1 MEMQFDAFSY
11 PALDQVISHVAK
23 YRYRSRGN
31 APVPLVIRI
40 PRRRHRGGRA
50 PQRVA
55 RDLLRPHRGAE
66 GGRALHPL
74 GRLLAAAAV
83 HRRPGPGGVPGA
95 EELYWSKET
104 GDLQANGM
112 PIGRA
117 RVVRAGGTPR

>member
-23 YRYRSRGN
+23 YRYRSRQRAG
-31 APVPLVIRI
+31 PLGH
-40 PRRRHRGGRA
+40 PDPLRRRHRGGRA

-66 GGRALHPL
+66 GRRALHPL
-74 GRLLAAAAV
+74 DAYSLLRQSIADPDPV
-83 HRRPGPGGVPGA
+83 VFLEPKSR
-95 EELYWSKET
+95 YWSKET
-104 GDLQANGM
+104 GDLQANGT